1 MCAALEKARRFD
13 PARLFYCR
21 SASPH
26 EVRLRKLRA
35 RRNRPAP
42 AGLARM
48 GGGLTG
54 GSPSGGSCEGSSSGV
69 GGGSGS
75 MFGGGGVS
83 GSISGG
89 VGTCNRSLRIERVL
103 GNFMVY
109 LRDVRSGSR

>member
-1 MCAALEKARRFD
+1 
-13 PARLFYCR
+13 
-21 SASPH
+21 
-26 EVRLRKLRA
+26 
-35 RRNRPAP
+35 
-42 AGLARM
+42 
-48 GGGLTG
+48 
-54 GSPSGGSCEGSSSGV
+54 
-69 GGGSGS
+69 